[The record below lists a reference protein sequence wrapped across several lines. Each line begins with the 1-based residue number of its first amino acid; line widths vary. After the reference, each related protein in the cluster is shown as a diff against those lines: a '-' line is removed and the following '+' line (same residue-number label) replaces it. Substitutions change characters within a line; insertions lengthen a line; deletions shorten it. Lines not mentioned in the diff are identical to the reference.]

1 MGSQAVEAC
10 RVRFLKLLGR
20 APQLGAPRLRQ
31 PTWAL
36 PGFGARGPEPRT
48 LPARGSAQGGRERKK
63 KNHPEREKEGAS
75 EEGKGGRGRERA
87 RAGGRGLGRPGA
99 GHAAA
104 KPQARR
110 RPPLTFQVT
119 AGGRREPLLGFA
131 AHQLQADFQHFR
143 VPAAS
148 GPAPSAGSAARLRPG
163 SRGWPRAP
171 SRAPAAPPCRRPAA
185 PRARPWPRPRLA
197 LGSGRAG

>member
-1 MGSQAVEAC
+1 MRPVGFAFSNFWVEPRSWAPPDSANRRGLSRGSE
-10 RVRFLKLLGR
+10 RGGR
-20 APQLGAPRLRQ
+20 SPAPSQRAAAPR
-31 PTWAL
+31 A
-36 PGFGARGPEPRT
+36 G
-48 LPARGSAQGGRERKK
+48 ERKK
-63 KNHPEREKEGAS
+63 KTTQKEKKKEGAS